1 MRASLHKFGDARS
14 MTGVQIQGGERS
26 EPSYRF
32 LRPED
37 GAWVIREP
45 MKQDRMWMTEF
56 NDLLLEAIA

>member
-1 MRASLHKFGDARS
+1 